1 MPKSMLA
8 FRLGGLLLLAA
19 IAASAASGFWL
30 SIENIF
36 ELEAVRDED
45 RDAAALDRRLLG
57 RVVQLRERRR
67 RLAMVRAGGR
77 LWDDAADVERDL
89 LRELL
94 GREDSVEE
102 RFAAE
107 LDCAGDELGFRIGE
121 EYVSQFVP
129 PADPAIVAVKSELR
143 SLEGWLWM

>member
-1 MPKSMLA
+1 MCVDGVDGVHDHPHIVLA
-8 FRLGGLLLLAA
+8 LFGETVRHLA
-19 IAASAASGFWL
+19 
-30 SIENIF
+30 
-36 ELEAVRDED
+36 D
-45 RDAAALDRRLLG
+45 RDGNVDALQALPHL
-57 RVVQLRERRR
+57 
-67 RLAMVRAGGR
+67 
-77 LWDDAADVERDL
+77 RDL

-143 SLEGWLWM
+143 